1 MIKPCREVYGFMRW
15 KGYEKRRQKSRWMAA
30 GLAALMTMA
39 AVCGCG
45 SGENEGRKG
54 EKADGSEGIVTGE
67 DGRSEKYSGDGEA
80 MGRYLEEES
89 DLSEYLEG
97 YRNHFFRLQDGKL
110 VIAEPMQKLL
120 VSEDNGATW
129 TWEESDWLSPLIEE
143 GNYIQS
149 IAIGADG
156 TKGVVYTLMDA
167 AGGTAA
173 DGQDE
178 DQQESYEK
186 QDENKTESGGRQDED
201 KQESGE
207 QQDEDKQESDE
218 DQNESDNKQPV
229 QGIDA
234 AADAEAADDV
244 EDPDASEDGQEDSF
258 QESAGNEWWIS
269 PKSSVLVVKPD
280 GTQLPV
286 EFPAAEEEYPEHIW
300 IADNGRIFLGTYGD
314 VLYEVKEDGSCE
326 SFLTLENSPQM
337 IAFQGSRMIIDGYEF
352 DSLLIYDMET
362 QEYISDEVLDTF
374 VKENYG
380 DRTFNG
386 GSWFD
391 LYCFP
396 GGEDVIYLAGKK
408 GVHRHVIGGG
418 AMEQIIDASLSSFGN
433 PARHLLGMVTLEN
446 NEFMAI
452 FTDACLIRYVYD
464 TTVPTVPNE
473 TVRAYSLTD
482 NASLRQ
488 AISLFQA
495 QNPEVYV
502 EYEIGME
509 EGSAVTREDAL
520 KKLNTQIM
528 AGQGPDFLILSDLP
542 ADSYIEKGLLADL
555 GPLIDSLEG
564 EEKLFDNVVDAFRK
578 DGSLY
583 TVPCDV
589 NLPTILC
596 REKYISDIQGLEDI
610 ADAMEKL
617 RADNPGKDLLR
628 VCSEKGVMKTFSVG
642 YAPFWKTEAGE
653 IDLQAVEQFLT
664 QTKRIYDAQMD
675 GLPQEIVEDYERRN
689 EEYIEYTGTR
699 YEDDT
704 YFAYGMDD
712 MNYTMG
718 YRQFLA
724 GTLGGLYGYAELTS
738 VPRTKQFADC
748 INVPM
753 DGKDGSVFCVHTLA
767 GISAVSEHQEHAEGL
782 LKVLLG
788 PESPADGF
796 PVNQAAFEKELYPD
810 DYESPDVPYSDMAYV
825 EEDGKAYTWTI
836 YWFDEAAADVLR
848 SRIGSVNRAYVED
861 RALEEAVYQA
871 GTAYMRGEM
880 SVEEAVADVEKS
892 MSIYMAE

>member
-1 MIKPCREVYGFMRW
+1 MRW
-15 KGYEKRRQKSRWMAA
+15 KGYEKRKQKSRWLAA

-45 SGENEGRKG
+45 GGETGRSKG
-54 EKADGSEGIVTGE
+54 DKADGSEGTVTGE
-67 DGRSEKYSGDGEA
+67 NGQSAKYGGDGEA

-97 YRNHFFRLQDGKL
+97 YRNHLFRLQDGKL
-110 VIAEPMQKLL
+110 VIAEPMQHLL

-129 TWEESDWLSPLIEE
+129 TWEENDWLSPLIEE

-156 TKGVVYTLMDA
+156 TKGVVYMLMDA
-167 AGGTAA
+167 AEGMAG

-178 DQQESYEK
+178 DEPESGEEQDGDQQES
-186 QDENKTESGGRQDED
+186 NG
-201 KQESGE
+201 KQEE
-207 QQDEDKQESDE
+207 DQQEGSE
-218 DQNESDNKQPV
+218 DQNETDNGQTA
-229 QGIDA
+229 QDTDA
-234 AADAEAADDV
+234 AAGGDGAETADDAA
-244 EDPDASEDGQEDSF
+244 DPDAAEDEPEDSF

-286 EFPAAEEEYPEHIW
+286 EFPAAEEEYPVHIW

-337 IAFQGSRMIIDGYEF
+337 IAFQGNRMIIDGYEF
-352 DSLLIYDMET
+352 EGLLIYDMET

-433 PARHLLGMVTLEN
+433 PARHLLGMVTLDN
-446 NEFMAI
+446 NEFMTV
-452 FTDACLIRYVYD
+452 FTDARLVRYVYD

-488 AISLFQA
+488 AISLYQA

-520 KKLNTQIM
+520 KKLNTRIM

-555 GPLIDSLEG
+555 GPLIDGLEG

-596 REKYISDIQGLEDI
+596 REKYIADVQDLEDI

-628 VCSEKGVMKTFSVG
+628 VCSEEGVMKTFRVG

-653 IDLQAVEQFLT
+653 IDPQAVEEFLT

-724 GTLGGLYGYAELTS
+724 GTLGGPYGYAELTS

-753 DGKDGSVFCVHTLA
+753 DGKEGSVFCVHTLA

-788 PESPADGF
+788 SESPADGF

-836 YWFDEAAADVLR
+836 YWFDEAAADALR
-848 SRIGSVNRAYVED
+848 SRIRSVNRAYVED
-861 RALEEAVYQA
+861 RELEEAVYQA

>member
-1 MIKPCREVYGFMRW
+1 MRW
-15 KGYEKRRQKSRWMAA
+15 KGYGKRKQKSRWLAA

-39 AVCGCG
+39 VVCGCG
-45 SGENEGRKG
+45 GGETGRSKDG
-54 EKADGSEGIVTGE
+54 KADGSEGTVNGE
-67 DGRSEKYSGDGEA
+67 DGQSKKYGGDGEA

-97 YRNHFFRLQDGKL
+97 YRNHLFRLQDGKL
-110 VIAEPMQKLL
+110 VIAEPMQQLL
-120 VSEDNGATW
+120 VSEDNGVTW
-129 TWEESDWLSPLIEE
+129 TWEENDWLSLLIEE
-143 GNYIQS
+143 GNYIES

-167 AGGTAA
+167 AEGMAG
-173 DGQDE
+173 DEQDE
-178 DQQESYEK
+178 DEPESSEE
-186 QDENKTESGGRQDED
+186 QDG
-201 KQESGE
+201 
-207 QQDEDKQESDE
+207 
-218 DQNESDNKQPV
+218 
-229 QGIDA
+229 
-234 AADAEAADDV
+234 
-244 EDPDASEDGQEDSF
+244 SEDEPEDSF
-258 QESAGNEWWIS
+258 QESDGNEWWIS

-286 EFPAAEEEYPEHIW
+286 EFPAAEEEYPVHIW

-352 DSLLIYDMET
+352 EGLLIYDMEA

-386 GSWFD
+386 GSWYD

-446 NEFMAI
+446 NEFMTV
-452 FTDACLIRYVYD
+452 FTDARLVRYVYD

-488 AISLFQA
+488 AISLYQA

-596 REKYISDIQGLEDI
+596 REKYIADVQDLEDI

-689 EEYIEYTGTR
+689 EEYMEYTGTR
-699 YEDDT
+699 YEEDT

-724 GTLGGLYGYAELTS
+724 GTLGGPYGYAELTS

-753 DGKDGSVFCVHTLA
+753 DGKEGSVFCVHTLA

-788 PESPADGF
+788 SESPADGF

-836 YWFDEAAADVLR
+836 YWFDEAAADALR
-848 SRIGSVNRAYVED
+848 SRIRSVNRAYVED
-861 RALEEAVYQA
+861 RELEEAVYQA

>member
-1 MIKPCREVYGFMRW
+1 MRW
-15 KGYEKRRQKSRWMAA
+15 KGYGKRKQKSRWLAA

-39 AVCGCG
+39 VVCGCG
-45 SGENEGRKG
+45 GGETGRSKDG
-54 EKADGSEGIVTGE
+54 KADGSEGTVNGE
-67 DGRSEKYSGDGEA
+67 DGQSKKYGGDGEA

-97 YRNHFFRLQDGKL
+97 YRNHLFRLQDGKL
-110 VIAEPMQKLL
+110 VIAEPMQQLL
-120 VSEDNGATW
+120 VSEDNGVTW
-129 TWEESDWLSPLIEE
+129 AWEESDWLSPLIEE
-143 GNYIQS
+143 GNYIES

-167 AGGTAA
+167 AEGMAG
-173 DGQDE
+173 DEQDE
-178 DQQESYEK
+178 DEPESSEE
-186 QDENKTESGGRQDED
+186 QDG
-201 KQESGE
+201 
-207 QQDEDKQESDE
+207 
-218 DQNESDNKQPV
+218 
-229 QGIDA
+229 
-234 AADAEAADDV
+234 
-244 EDPDASEDGQEDSF
+244 SEDEPEDSF

-280 GTQLPV
+280 GTQIPV

-352 DSLLIYDMET
+352 EGLLIYDMEA

-386 GSWFD
+386 GSWYD

-446 NEFMAI
+446 NEFMTV
-452 FTDACLIRYVYD
+452 FTDARLVRYVYD

-488 AISLFQA
+488 AISLYQA

-555 GPLIDSLEG
+555 GPLIDGLEG

-583 TVPCDV
+583 IVPCDV

-596 REKYISDIQGLEDI
+596 REKYIADVQDLEDI

-617 RADNPGKDLLR
+617 RADNPEKDLLR

-653 IDLQAVEQFLT
+653 IDLQAVEEFLT

-689 EEYIEYTGTR
+689 EEYMEYTGTR
-699 YEDDT
+699 YEEDT

-724 GTLGGLYGYAELTS
+724 GTLGGPYGYAELTS

-753 DGKDGSVFCVHTLA
+753 DGKEGSVFCVHTLA

-788 PESPADGF
+788 SESPADGF

-810 DYESPDVPYSDMAYV
+810 EYESPDVPYSDMAYV

-836 YWFDEAAADVLR
+836 YWFDEAAADALR

-861 RALEEAVYQA
+861 KALEEAVYQA

>member
-1 MIKPCREVYGFMRW
+1 MKKMIKPCREVYGFMRW
-15 KGYEKRRQKSRWMAA
+15 KGYGKRKQKSRWLAA

-39 AVCGCG
+39 VVCGCG
-45 SGENEGRKG
+45 GGETGRSKDG
-54 EKADGSEGIVTGE
+54 KADGSEGTVNGE
-67 DGRSEKYSGDGEA
+67 DGQSKKYGGDGEA

-97 YRNHFFRLQDGKL
+97 YRNHLFRLQDGKL
-110 VIAEPMQKLL
+110 VIAEPMQQLL
-120 VSEDNGATW
+120 VSEDNGVTW
-129 TWEESDWLSPLIEE
+129 TWEENDWLSLLIEE
-143 GNYIQS
+143 GNYIES

-167 AGGTAA
+167 AEGMAG
-173 DGQDE
+173 DEQDE
-178 DQQESYEK
+178 DEPESSEE
-186 QDENKTESGGRQDED
+186 QDG
-201 KQESGE
+201 
-207 QQDEDKQESDE
+207 
-218 DQNESDNKQPV
+218 
-229 QGIDA
+229 
-234 AADAEAADDV
+234 
-244 EDPDASEDGQEDSF
+244 SEDEPEDSF
-258 QESAGNEWWIS
+258 QESDGNEWWIS

-286 EFPAAEEEYPEHIW
+286 EFPAAEEEYPVHIW

-352 DSLLIYDMET
+352 EGLLIYDMEA

-386 GSWFD
+386 GSWYD

-446 NEFMAI
+446 NEFMTV
-452 FTDACLIRYVYD
+452 FTDARLVRYVYD

-488 AISLFQA
+488 AISLYQA

-596 REKYISDIQGLEDI
+596 REKYIADVQDLEDI

-689 EEYIEYTGTR
+689 EEYMEYTGTR
-699 YEDDT
+699 YEEDT

-724 GTLGGLYGYAELTS
+724 GTLGGPYGYAELTS

-753 DGKDGSVFCVHTLA
+753 DGKEGSVFCVHTLA

-788 PESPADGF
+788 SESPADGF

-836 YWFDEAAADVLR
+836 YWFDEAAADALR
-848 SRIGSVNRAYVED
+848 SRIRSVNRAYVED
-861 RALEEAVYQA
+861 RELEEAVYQA

>member
-1 MIKPCREVYGFMRW
+1 MRW
-15 KGYEKRRQKSRWMAA
+15 KGYGKRKQKSRWLAA

-39 AVCGCG
+39 VVCGCG
-45 SGENEGRKG
+45 GGETGRSKDG
-54 EKADGSEGIVTGE
+54 KADGSEGTVNGE
-67 DGRSEKYSGDGEA
+67 DGQSKKYGGDGEA

-97 YRNHFFRLQDGKL
+97 YRNHLFRLQDGKL
-110 VIAEPMQKLL
+110 VIAEPMQQLL
-120 VSEDNGATW
+120 VSEDNGVTW
-129 TWEESDWLSPLIEE
+129 TWEENDWLSLLIEE
-143 GNYIQS
+143 GNYIES

-167 AGGTAA
+167 AEGMAG
-173 DGQDE
+173 DEQDE
-178 DQQESYEK
+178 DEPESSEE
-186 QDENKTESGGRQDED
+186 QDG
-201 KQESGE
+201 
-207 QQDEDKQESDE
+207 
-218 DQNESDNKQPV
+218 
-229 QGIDA
+229 
-234 AADAEAADDV
+234 
-244 EDPDASEDGQEDSF
+244 SEDEPEDSF
-258 QESAGNEWWIS
+258 QESDGNEWWIS

-286 EFPAAEEEYPEHIW
+286 EFPAAEEEYPVHIW

-326 SFLTLENSPQM
+326 RFLTLENSPQM

-352 DSLLIYDMET
+352 EGLLIYDMET

-386 GSWFD
+386 GSWYD

-446 NEFMAI
+446 NEFMTV
-452 FTDACLIRYVYD
+452 FTDARLVRYVYD

-488 AISLFQA
+488 AISLYQA

-596 REKYISDIQGLEDI
+596 REKYIADVQDLEDI

-628 VCSEKGVMKTFSVG
+628 VCSEEGVMKTFRVG

-653 IDLQAVEQFLT
+653 IDPQAVEEFLT

-724 GTLGGLYGYAELTS
+724 GTLGGPYGYAELTS

-753 DGKDGSVFCVHTLA
+753 DGKEGSVFCVHTLA

-788 PESPADGF
+788 SESPADGF

-836 YWFDEAAADVLR
+836 YWFDEAAADALR
-848 SRIGSVNRAYVED
+848 SRIRSVNRAYVED
-861 RALEEAVYQA
+861 RELEEAVYQA

>member
-1 MIKPCREVYGFMRW
+1 MRW
-15 KGYEKRRQKSRWMAA
+15 KGYGKRKQKSRWLAA

-39 AVCGCG
+39 VVCGCG
-45 SGENEGRKG
+45 GGETGRSKDG
-54 EKADGSEGIVTGE
+54 KADGSEGTVNGE
-67 DGRSEKYSGDGEA
+67 DGQSKKYGGDGEA

-97 YRNHFFRLQDGKL
+97 YRNHLFRLQDGKL
-110 VIAEPMQKLL
+110 VIAEPMQQLL
-120 VSEDNGATW
+120 VSEDNGVTW
-129 TWEESDWLSPLIEE
+129 TWEENDWLSLLIEE
-143 GNYIQS
+143 GNYIES

-167 AGGTAA
+167 AEGMAG
-173 DGQDE
+173 DEQDE
-178 DQQESYEK
+178 DEPESSEE
-186 QDENKTESGGRQDED
+186 QDG
-201 KQESGE
+201 
-207 QQDEDKQESDE
+207 
-218 DQNESDNKQPV
+218 
-229 QGIDA
+229 
-234 AADAEAADDV
+234 
-244 EDPDASEDGQEDSF
+244 SEDEPEDSF
-258 QESAGNEWWIS
+258 QESDGNEWWIS

-286 EFPAAEEEYPEHIW
+286 EFPAAEEEYPVHIW

-352 DSLLIYDMET
+352 EGLLIYDMEA

-386 GSWFD
+386 GSWYD

-446 NEFMAI
+446 NEFMTV
-452 FTDACLIRYVYD
+452 FTDARLVRYVYD

-488 AISLFQA
+488 AISLYQA

-555 GPLIDSLEG
+555 GPLIDGLEG

-578 DGSLY
+578 DGNLY

-596 REKYISDIQGLEDI
+596 REKYIADVQDLEDI

-628 VCSEKGVMKTFSVG
+628 VCSEEGVMKTFRVG

-653 IDLQAVEQFLT
+653 IDLQAVEEFLT

-724 GTLGGLYGYAELTS
+724 GTLGGPYGYAELTS

-753 DGKDGSVFCVHTLA
+753 DGKEGSVFCVHTLA

-788 PESPADGF
+788 SESPADGF

-810 DYESPDVPYSDMAYV
+810 EYESPDVPYSDMAYV

-836 YWFDEAAADVLR
+836 YWFDEAAADALR

-861 RALEEAVYQA
+861 KALEEAVYQA

>member
-1 MIKPCREVYGFMRW
+1 MRW
-15 KGYEKRRQKSRWMAA
+15 KGYGKRKQKSRWLAA

-45 SGENEGRKG
+45 GGETGRSKDG
-54 EKADGSEGIVTGE
+54 KADGSEGTVNGE
-67 DGRSEKYSGDGEA
+67 DGQSKKYGGDGEA

-97 YRNHFFRLQDGKL
+97 YRNHLFRLQDGKL
-110 VIAEPMQKLL
+110 VIAEPMQQLL
-120 VSEDNGATW
+120 VSEDNGVTW
-129 TWEESDWLSPLIEE
+129 TWEENDWLSLLIEE
-143 GNYIQS
+143 GNYIES

-167 AGGTAA
+167 AEGMAG
-173 DGQDE
+173 DEQDE
-178 DQQESYEK
+178 DEPESSEE
-186 QDENKTESGGRQDED
+186 QDGSEDEP
-201 KQESGE
+201 
-207 QQDEDKQESDE
+207 EDRFQESD
-218 DQNESDNKQPV
+218 
-229 QGIDA
+229 GT
-234 AADAEAADDV
+234 
-244 EDPDASEDGQEDSF
+244 
-258 QESAGNEWWIS
+258 EWWIS

-286 EFPAAEEEYPEHIW
+286 EFPAAEEEYPVHIW

-352 DSLLIYDMET
+352 EGLLIYDMEA

-386 GSWFD
+386 GSWYD

-433 PARHLLGMVTLEN
+433 PARHLLGMVTLDN
-446 NEFMAI
+446 NEFMTV
-452 FTDACLIRYVYD
+452 FTDARLVRYVYD

-488 AISLFQA
+488 AISLYQA

-555 GPLIDSLEG
+555 GPLIDGLEG

-596 REKYISDIQGLEDI
+596 REKYIADVQDLEDI

-628 VCSEKGVMKTFSVG
+628 VCSEEGVMKTFRVG

-653 IDLQAVEQFLT
+653 IDLQAVEEFLT

-689 EEYIEYTGTR
+689 EEYMEYTGTR

-724 GTLGGLYGYAELTS
+724 GTLGGPYGYAELTS

-788 PESPADGF
+788 SESPADGF

-836 YWFDEAAADVLR
+836 YWFDEAAADALR
-848 SRIGSVNRAYVED
+848 SRIRSVNRAYVED
-861 RALEEAVYQA
+861 RELEEAVYQA

>member
-1 MIKPCREVYGFMRW
+1 MRW
-15 KGYEKRRQKSRWMAA
+15 KGYGKRKQKSRWLAA

-39 AVCGCG
+39 VVCGCG
-45 SGENEGRKG
+45 GGETGRSKDG
-54 EKADGSEGIVTGE
+54 KADGSEGTVNGE
-67 DGRSEKYSGDGEA
+67 DGQSKKYGGDGEA

-97 YRNHFFRLQDGKL
+97 YRNHLFRLQDGKL
-110 VIAEPMQKLL
+110 VIAEPMQQLL
-120 VSEDNGATW
+120 VSEDNGVTW
-129 TWEESDWLSPLIEE
+129 TWEENDWLSLLIEE
-143 GNYIQS
+143 GNYIES

-167 AGGTAA
+167 AEGMAG
-173 DGQDE
+173 DEQDE
-178 DQQESYEK
+178 DEPESSEE
-186 QDENKTESGGRQDED
+186 QDG
-201 KQESGE
+201 
-207 QQDEDKQESDE
+207 
-218 DQNESDNKQPV
+218 
-229 QGIDA
+229 
-234 AADAEAADDV
+234 
-244 EDPDASEDGQEDSF
+244 SEDEPEDSF

-280 GTQLPV
+280 GTHIPV

-352 DSLLIYDMET
+352 EGLLIYDMEA

-386 GSWFD
+386 GSWYD

-446 NEFMAI
+446 NEFMTV
-452 FTDACLIRYVYD
+452 FTDARLVRYVYD

-488 AISLFQA
+488 AISLYQA

-555 GPLIDSLEG
+555 GPLIDGLEG

-596 REKYISDIQGLEDI
+596 REKYIADVQDLEDI

-689 EEYIEYTGTR
+689 EEYMEYTGTNC
-699 YEDDT
+699 EDDT

-724 GTLGGLYGYAELTS
+724 GTLGSPYGYAELTS

-753 DGKDGSVFCVHTLA
+753 DGKEGSVFCVHTLA
-767 GISAVSEHQEHAEGL
+767 GISAVSEQQEHAEGL

-788 PESPADGF
+788 SESPADGF

-810 DYESPDVPYSDMAYV
+810 EYESPDVPYSDMAYV

-836 YWFDEAAADVLR
+836 YWFDEAAADALR

-861 RALEEAVYQA
+861 KALEEAVYQA

>member
-1 MIKPCREVYGFMRW
+1 MRW
-15 KGYEKRRQKSRWMAA
+15 KGYGKRKQKSRWLAA

-39 AVCGCG
+39 VVCGCG
-45 SGENEGRKG
+45 GGETGRSKDG
-54 EKADGSEGIVTGE
+54 KADGSEGTVNGE
-67 DGRSEKYSGDGEA
+67 DGQSKKYGGDGEA

-97 YRNHFFRLQDGKL
+97 YRNHLFRLQDGKL
-110 VIAEPMQKLL
+110 VIAEPMQQLL

-129 TWEESDWLSPLIEE
+129 TWEENDWLSPLIEE

-167 AGGTAA
+167 AEGMAG
-173 DGQDE
+173 DEQDE
-178 DQQESYEK
+178 DEPESSEE
-186 QDENKTESGGRQDED
+186 QDG
-201 KQESGE
+201 
-207 QQDEDKQESDE
+207 
-218 DQNESDNKQPV
+218 
-229 QGIDA
+229 
-234 AADAEAADDV
+234 
-244 EDPDASEDGQEDSF
+244 SEDEPEDSF
-258 QESAGNEWWIS
+258 QESDGNEWWIS

-286 EFPAAEEEYPEHIW
+286 EFPAAEEEYPVHIW

-352 DSLLIYDMET
+352 EGLLIYDMEA

-386 GSWFD
+386 GSWYD

-446 NEFMAI
+446 NEFMTV
-452 FTDACLIRYVYD
+452 FTDARLVRYVYD

-488 AISLFQA
+488 AISLYQA

-555 GPLIDSLEG
+555 GPLIDGLEG

-578 DGSLY
+578 DGNLY

-596 REKYISDIQGLEDI
+596 REKYIADVQDLEDI

-617 RADNPGKDLLR
+617 RADNPEKDLLR
-628 VCSEKGVMKTFSVG
+628 VCSEKGIMKTFSVG

-653 IDLQAVEQFLT
+653 IDLQAVEEFLT

-689 EEYIEYTGTR
+689 EEYMEYTGTR
-699 YEDDT
+699 YEEDT

-724 GTLGGLYGYAELTS
+724 GTLGGPYGYAELTS

-753 DGKDGSVFCVHTLA
+753 DGKEGSVFCVHTLA

-788 PESPADGF
+788 SESPADGF

-810 DYESPDVPYSDMAYV
+810 EYESPDVPYSDMAYV

-836 YWFDEAAADVLR
+836 YWFDEAAADALR

-861 RALEEAVYQA
+861 KALEEAVYQA

>member
-1 MIKPCREVYGFMRW
+1 MRW
-15 KGYEKRRQKSRWMAA
+15 KGYGKRKQKSRWLAA

-39 AVCGCG
+39 VVCGCG
-45 SGENEGRKG
+45 GGETGRSKDG
-54 EKADGSEGIVTGE
+54 KADGSEGTVNGE
-67 DGRSEKYSGDGEA
+67 DGQSKKYGGDGEA

-97 YRNHFFRLQDGKL
+97 YRNHLFRLQDGKL
-110 VIAEPMQKLL
+110 VIAEPMQQLL
-120 VSEDNGATW
+120 VSEDNGVTW
-129 TWEESDWLSPLIEE
+129 TWEENDWLSLLIEE
-143 GNYIQS
+143 GNYIES

-167 AGGTAA
+167 AEGMAG
-173 DGQDE
+173 DEQDE
-178 DQQESYEK
+178 DEPESSEE
-186 QDENKTESGGRQDED
+186 QDG
-201 KQESGE
+201 
-207 QQDEDKQESDE
+207 
-218 DQNESDNKQPV
+218 
-229 QGIDA
+229 
-234 AADAEAADDV
+234 
-244 EDPDASEDGQEDSF
+244 SEDEPEDSF
-258 QESAGNEWWIS
+258 QESDGNEWWIS

-286 EFPAAEEEYPEHIW
+286 EFPAAEEEYPVHIW

-352 DSLLIYDMET
+352 EGLLIYDMEA

-386 GSWFD
+386 GSWYD

-446 NEFMAI
+446 NEFMTV
-452 FTDACLIRYVYD
+452 FTDARLVRYVYD

-488 AISLFQA
+488 AISLYQA

-555 GPLIDSLEG
+555 GPLIDGLEG

-578 DGSLY
+578 DGNLY

-596 REKYISDIQGLEDI
+596 REKYIADVQDLEDI

-617 RADNPGKDLLR
+617 RADNPEKDLLR
-628 VCSEKGVMKTFSVG
+628 VCSEKGIMKTFSVG

-653 IDLQAVEQFLT
+653 IDLQAVEEFLT

-689 EEYIEYTGTR
+689 EEYMEYTGTR
-699 YEDDT
+699 YEEDT

-724 GTLGGLYGYAELTS
+724 GTLGGPYGYAELTS

-753 DGKDGSVFCVHTLA
+753 DGKEGSVFCVHTLA

-788 PESPADGF
+788 SESPADGF

-810 DYESPDVPYSDMAYV
+810 EYESPDVPYSDMAYV

-836 YWFDEAAADVLR
+836 YWFDEAAADALR

-861 RALEEAVYQA
+861 RELEEAVYQA

>member
-1 MIKPCREVYGFMRW
+1 MRW
-15 KGYEKRRQKSRWMAA
+15 KGYGKRKQKSRWLAA

-39 AVCGCG
+39 VVCGCG
-45 SGENEGRKG
+45 GGETGRSKDG
-54 EKADGSEGIVTGE
+54 KADGSEGTVNGE
-67 DGRSEKYSGDGEA
+67 DGQSKKYGGDGEA

-97 YRNHFFRLQDGKL
+97 YRNHLFRLQDGKL
-110 VIAEPMQKLL
+110 VIAEPMQQLL
-120 VSEDNGATW
+120 VSEDNGVTW
-129 TWEESDWLSPLIEE
+129 TWEENDWLSLLIEE
-143 GNYIQS
+143 GNYIES

-167 AGGTAA
+167 AEGMAG
-173 DGQDE
+173 DEQDE
-178 DQQESYEK
+178 DEPESSEE
-186 QDENKTESGGRQDED
+186 QDG
-201 KQESGE
+201 
-207 QQDEDKQESDE
+207 
-218 DQNESDNKQPV
+218 
-229 QGIDA
+229 
-234 AADAEAADDV
+234 
-244 EDPDASEDGQEDSF
+244 SEDEPEDSF
-258 QESAGNEWWIS
+258 QESDGNEWWIS

-286 EFPAAEEEYPEHIW
+286 EFPAAEEEYPVHIW

-352 DSLLIYDMET
+352 EGLLIYDMEA

-386 GSWFD
+386 GSWYD

-446 NEFMAI
+446 NEFMTV
-452 FTDACLIRYVYD
+452 FTDARLVRYVYD

-488 AISLFQA
+488 AISLYQA

-555 GPLIDSLEG
+555 GPLIDGLEG

-578 DGSLY
+578 DGNLY

-596 REKYISDIQGLEDI
+596 REKYIADVQDLEDI

-617 RADNPGKDLLR
+617 RADNPEKDLLR
-628 VCSEKGVMKTFSVG
+628 VCSEKGIMKTFSVG

-653 IDLQAVEQFLT
+653 IDLQAVEEFLT

-689 EEYIEYTGTR
+689 EEYMEYTGTR
-699 YEDDT
+699 YEEDT

-724 GTLGGLYGYAELTS
+724 GTLGGPYGYAELTS

-753 DGKDGSVFCVHTLA
+753 DGKEGSVFCVHTLA

-788 PESPADGF
+788 SESPADGF

-810 DYESPDVPYSDMAYV
+810 EYESPDVPYSDMAYV

-836 YWFDEAAADVLR
+836 YWFDEAAADALR

-861 RALEEAVYQA
+861 KALEEAVYQA